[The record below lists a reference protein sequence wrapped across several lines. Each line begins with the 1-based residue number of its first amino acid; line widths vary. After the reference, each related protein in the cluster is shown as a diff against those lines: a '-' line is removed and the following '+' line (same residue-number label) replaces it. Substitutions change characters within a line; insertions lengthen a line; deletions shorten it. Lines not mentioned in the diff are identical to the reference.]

1 MIKYIIR
8 SPETDKYDPNDL
20 GKKLLT
26 TWDTCPCC
34 KLRNHDT
41 MEKAYKANITQ
52 YKVGIHQKWI
62 FGLFRKTTVSMEGQC
77 ARCGSKWYESKYV
90 PGSLKWCPLKHCAVQ
105 IIAATVCLVLSI
117 PFIKYFVQCIV
128 TPSFF
133 RETSTGKFT
142 VMCCGLMALLVFAG
156 GMIAMAATITYNK
169 NHYN

>member
-41 MEKAYKANITQ
+41 MEKAYKTNITR
-52 YKVGIHQKWI
+52 YKVGVHQKWI

-77 ARCGSKWYESKYV
+77 TRCGSKWYESKYV
-90 PGSLKWCPLKHCAVQ
+90 PDSLKWCPLKYCAVQ
-105 IIAATVCLVLSI
+105 IIAAMECLVLSI
-117 PFIKYFVQCIV
+117 PCIKYFIQCIV

-133 RETSTGKFT
+133 RETSYGKFT
-142 VMCCGLMALLVFAG
+142 AMCIILMALLVFAG
-156 GMIAMAATITYNK
+156 GMIAMAAKTTYDK
-169 NHYN
+169 NHYS